1 MANDLVL
8 LEDDLGFFP
17 EYNLAFLVRN
27 DLFEDYAEEAPNLE
41 EVLNMMAGKFSDTD
55 VAQMSYEV
63 DVDKREPVDVA
74 RDWLIQ
80 KGLLEE

>member
-1 MANDLVL
+1 
-8 LEDDLGFFP
+8 
-17 EYNLAFLVRN
+17 
-27 DLFEDYAEEAPNLE
+27 
-41 EVLNMMAGKFSDTD
+41 MMAGKFSDND
-55 VAQMSYEV
+55 VAKMSYEV

>member
-1 MANDLVL
+1 
-8 LEDDLGFFP
+8 
-17 EYNLAFLVRN
+17 
-27 DLFEDYAEEAPNLE
+27 
-41 EVLNMMAGKFSDTD
+41 MMAGQFSDND

-80 KGLLEE
+80 KGLIEE